1 MSPAQNIIIDGS
13 RLEAVIKSSPICDP
27 LKRSR
32 FERGLVSKT
41 DASKELIMVTE
52 IMVNSRIAMINAV
65 LNYWIAR
72 NIVRKWLTRKTIACC
87 HQPRHR
93 VNLAC
98 RDCSCCGWIKN
109 SAQWKTSP

>member
-52 IMVNSRIAMINAV
+52 ILVNSVSRN
-65 LNYWIAR
+65 

-87 HQPRHR
+87 HQPRHG